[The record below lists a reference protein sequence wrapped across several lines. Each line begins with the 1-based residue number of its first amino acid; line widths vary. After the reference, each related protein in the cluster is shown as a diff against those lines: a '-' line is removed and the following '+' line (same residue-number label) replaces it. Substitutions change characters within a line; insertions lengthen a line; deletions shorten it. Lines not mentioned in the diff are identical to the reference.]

1 MARIALLGLGG
12 GGGRFVGEAYRW
24 LEGENHRKLTSNFG
38 AWRFGNQHG
47 EEKGA
52 ANVRLPDGLGLA
64 ILDVA
69 SHDINTALDELGNDV
84 LYRLADR
91 TGFGG
96 NRQNAFDTILQRQIK
111 LETEHENREDEDLSV
126 TVVEVY
132 DDGPRRGGR
141 RGGSPAPTTEQ
152 IEKAIPN
159 DENPP
164 DGHIPSLV
172 EWMHQTYL
180 DDTHVVLSIFSLD
193 GGTGRGAFEFLL
205 TRWKEIFTRE
215 DLSSACLAFVPPV
228 SELLDRRLARE
239 AVEYLQRLDHHLAN
253 GIVDYI
259 FVASYDIA
267 YGQFMS
273 SGNTPLTDYYD
284 DHRRDLRRALG
295 TGGALS
301 ESLSQ
306 IGAIPGGDMGSDA
319 VDAGVIQAMAGI
331 LTNLTDPLLVAEDA
345 GVGISDPH
353 TLDAEDIKSYLK
365 GSVVVPCYFEVS
377 QSLAEFYNFHR
388 GAHEWFVDR
397 GFNVADNP
405 MTMLTDFTLMSGS
418 LVPFVN
424 LVDNPQQ
431 ELRGKVK
438 FVVAVVWAAEG
449 VTYGDTEPISRYL
462 RSVLDADSRCF
473 VRTGR
478 SPLSNYTSSRTHA
491 PLSEAVVK
499 MWLYV
504 GLNDS
509 ALIRDQVNRIAQSG
523 F

>member
-1 MARIALLGLGG
+1 MTRIALLGLGG

-52 ANVRLPDGLGLA
+52 ANVLLPDGVGLI

-69 SHDINTALDELGNDV
+69 AHDIDTALDVLGDDV

-96 NRQNAFDTILQRQIK
+96 DRQLAFDTILRRQIE
-111 LETEHENREDEDLSV
+111 LETDHENSEDQDLSE
-126 TVVEVY
+126 TEEEY
-132 DDGPRRGGR
+132 DDGPRKVGR

-152 IEKAIPN
+152 IDKAIPN

-164 DGHIPSLV
+164 GGHVPPLV
-172 EWMHQTYL
+172 EWMRQTGL
-180 DDTHVVLSIFSLD
+180 GDTHVVLSIFSLD

-205 TRWKEIFTRE
+205 TRWEEFFDRE

-228 SELLDRRLARE
+228 SELLGREMARE
-239 AVEYLQRLDHHLAN
+239 TVEYLQRLDHHLAN
-253 GIVDYI
+253 GIVDYV
-259 FVASYDIA
+259 FVASYDLA

-295 TGGALS
+295 RTGGALS
-301 ESLSQ
+301 EPLSR
-306 IGAIPGGDMGSDA
+306 IGATPGGAMGSDA

-331 LTNLTDPLLVAEDA
+331 LTNVTDPLLVSGDA
-345 GVGISDPH
+345 GVGISDPKG
-353 TLDAEDIKSYLK
+353 LDVEDIRSYLK
-365 GSVVVPCYFEVS
+365 GLVVVPCYFEVS

-418 LVPFVN
+418 LIPFVN

-438 FVVAVVWAAEG
+438 SVVAVVWAAEG

-473 VRTGR
+473 VRTGK
-478 SPLSNYTSSRTHA
+478 SPLSNYTSSRMNA